1 MSRGRRLA
9 LVGRP
14 SAPDELLAQLKEMEE
29 LLQFPGV
36 PGHVA
41 RAAQLAIGIARA
53 ASGGGIPSLAMRV
66 ISEANA
72 LREAALGLR
81 PDRGN
86 LNAAL
91 WRLRLALQQA
101 RSAGG
106 RRH

>member
-9 LVGRP
+9 LVAPR

-41 RAAQLAIGIARA
+41 RASQLAIGIARA
-53 ASGGGIPSLAMRV
+53 APSGAIANLAMHV

-72 LREAALGLR
+72 LRGAPLGLK
-81 PDRGN
+81 PDRAN
-86 LNAAL
+86 LNKAL

-101 RSAGG
+101 RSAGV